1 MGCLLETG
9 AASKRKWP
17 VVPVSTIAVV
27 CGEGP
32 VGVVTGLLDKLLVG
46 VLTCSHFSGA
56 PQS

>member
-1 MGCLLETG
+1 MGRLLETG
-9 AASKRKWP
+9 ADSERKWP

-46 VLTCSHFSGA
+46 LLSCSHFSGV